1 MSKNK
6 KEIPTLRRQPDGS
19 VKWENPQDW
28 CKDRGYRS
36 EEMAKIEETQKIASE
51 KRQSNHLRLERKE
64 SSQLQ
69 DFLKKIETIG
79 CCFELEDL
87 VKNGGNTV
95 IADTDGNVVH
105 HANVGFY
112 LFLSTDMEINDQR
125 RKICQVYRK
134 LDNGLW
140 MLENVCVGGVWCET
154 MAIPNCMLGAYRQ
167 ACGFY

>member
-6 KEIPTLRRQPDGS
+6 KEQIPILRRQPDGS
-19 VKWENPQDW
+19 VKWENPQEW
-28 CKDRGYRS
+28 CKDKGYRS
-36 EEMAKIEETQKIASE
+36 EEMAKIEESQKIASG
-51 KRQSNHLRLERKE
+51 KRQSNISRQERKE

-79 CCFELEDL
+79 CCFELKDL
-87 VKNGGNTV
+87 VNEGNTV
-95 IADTDGNVVH
+95 IADPDGNVVH
-105 HANVGFY
+105 HTNVGFY
-112 LFLSTDMEINDQR
+112 LFLSTDMEINNQR

-140 MLENVCVGGVWCET
+140 MLENVCVGGMWCEAMT
-154 MAIPNCMLGAYRQ
+154 LPNCMLRAYRQ

>member
-1 MSKNK
+1 MSKK
-6 KEIPTLRRQPDGS
+6 EEIPILRRQPDGS

-28 CKDRGYRS
+28 CTVKGFRS

-51 KRQSNHLRLERKE
+51 KRQARLLRQEKIE

-69 DFLKKIETIG
+69 EFLKKIETIG

-105 HANVGFY
+105 HTDVGFY
-112 LFLSTDMEINDQR
+112 LFLSTDMEINNQR
-125 RKICQVYRK
+125 RRICQVYRK

-140 MLENVCVGGVWCET
+140 RLENVCVGGMWCET
-154 MAIPNCMLGAYRQ
+154 MTLPKCMARAYRQ